1 MITEMYL
8 FASGFVGTVY
18 AAAEKNTGL
27 VFPLKREVPVSG
39 CLHVISPIYFSGQ
52 KTIVVVMELLESQV
66 RPLHPMTMPRV
77 GAASGTAAECEIKRS
92 KVSVMRCC

>member
-52 KTIVVVMELLESQV
+52 KTIVVVVELLESRNETSAPHDNAQS
-66 RPLHPMTMPRV
+66 R
-77 GAASGTAAECEIKRS
+77 SCEWH
-92 KVSVMRCC
+92 CC

>member
-1 MITEMYL
+1 MYL

-18 AAAEKNTGL
+18 AAAAKNTGL

-52 KTIVVVMELLESQV
+52 KTIVVVMESRSETSAPHDNAQ
-66 RPLHPMTMPRV
+66 
-77 GAASGTAAECEIKRS
+77 SGSCEWH
-92 KVSVMRCC
+92 RC